1 MKEGLLG
8 PKVENVAVAIVQD
21 IIDQGEPMYY
31 VYLLNLRDDIMEGVI
46 INSVGYGELKA
57 DGEQIR
63 TSTLRHTLEILL
75 PEEAAKARILALE
88 NASVTE
94 MHQYGR
100 QLLAAGKTAEAFSV
114 FEKNHKKNNGAWP
127 TNAGMMRGYAGMGNL
142 KKALEYA
149 KLALVQAPDELNKK
163 GLQANIAQLEAGHSL

>member
-8 PKVENVAVAIVQD
+8 PKVENVAVAIVED

-75 PEEAAKARILALE
+75 PEEAAKLE
-88 NASVTE
+88 PIME
-94 MHQYGR
+94 D
-100 QLLAAGKTAEAFSV
+100 V
-114 FEKNHKKNNGAWP
+114 FGLSNEYWVSFWVNDDMYDKKFVFLPNTISSDKMEWIP
-127 TNAGMMRGYAGMGNL
+127 L
-142 KKALEYA
+142 
-149 KLALVQAPDELNKK
+149 LNKK
-163 GLQANIAQLEAGHSL
+163 GLIIR